1 MGMVCGLFGAYEY
14 WGPRLRL
21 RWLSYRSSVLD
32 GVWSFDLFTDYSSY
46 RAVKFEPKRFT
57 RTAEKNY

>member
-1 MGMVCGLFGAYEY
+1 MGMVWGQFSPYERR
-14 WGPRLRL
+14 GTRLRL
-21 RWLSYRSSVLD
+21 RWISYRSRVLD